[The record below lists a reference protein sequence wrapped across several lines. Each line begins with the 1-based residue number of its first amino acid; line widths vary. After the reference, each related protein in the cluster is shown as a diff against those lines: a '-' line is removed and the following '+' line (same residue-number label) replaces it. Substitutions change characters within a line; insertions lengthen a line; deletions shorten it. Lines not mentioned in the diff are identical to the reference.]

1 MDFDIYRIDKY
12 EEEQE
17 LKYKQICDEEFKTHN
32 LLSESLFKIEDALD
46 SLEKLSYIS
55 DDVYPDIDNFIW
67 QAKNKLEVL
76 KMNINDII

>member
-67 QAKNKLEVL
+67 QAKDKLEVL
-76 KMNINDII
+76 KMGIN

>member
-67 QAKNKLEVL
+67 QAKDKLEVL
-76 KMNINDII
+76 KMGINDII